1 MMMTTFPWVQTLI
14 GGLFALMKLDR
25 YLAFGRTLATV
36 KKTVA
41 SRFRDMT
48 QVSLVGDVAQYGLQ
62 PDIISGF
69 HVAGFNVEQTA
80 ANLNVQS

>member
-1 MMMTTFPWVQTLI
+1 MMMTTFPWIQTLI

-25 YLAFGRTLATV
+25 YLAFGKTLATV
-36 KKTVA
+36 KKIVA
-41 SRFRDMT
+41 SRFANIT
-48 QVSLVGDVAQYGLQ
+48 QDPLVEGVARYGLQ

-69 HVAGFNVEQTA
+69 HAAGFNVEETA

>member
-1 MMMTTFPWVQTLI
+1 MMMTTFSWIQTVV

-36 KKTVA
+36 KKIVA
-41 SRFRDMT
+41 SRFVNLT
-48 QVSLVGDVAQYGLQ
+48 PVPLVEGVARYGLQ
-62 PDIISGF
+62 ADIISGF
-69 HVAGFNVEQTA
+69 HAAGFNVEETA